1 MELKRVEPLSAAK
14 IMGLMYAGMGLIFGL
29 MFSLMMMIG
38 GGLASQLEADTAFP
52 SFLFGG
58 CSALILPI
66 FYGIIGFIGGAIGA
80 WLYNLMA
87 GWIGGLELT
96 LE

>member
-14 IMGLMYAGMGLIFGL
+14 VVGLMYAGMGLILGL
-29 MFSLMMMIG
+29 MFSLLMMVG

-66 FYGIIGFIGGAIGA
+66 FYGVIGFLGGAFSA
-80 WLYNLMA
+80 WFYNLVA
-87 GWIGGLELT
+87 GWIGGLRVT